1 MKVLVIDVGG
11 TNIKVKVSNKE
22 EVRKFPSGQELT
34 AKQMIA
40 GVLENISDWSF
51 DCVTIG
57 FPGPVINGKIINE
70 PVNLGTGWVDTDFA
84 KAFGKPVRLINDAA
98 MQALGCY
105 EGGRML
111 FLGLGT
117 GLGTTLIIDGVVA
130 GLELAHLPFKKNKSF
145 EEFVGAKAMKDDG
158 RKHWQENV
166 FEVVKILKAG
176 LIADYVVLGGGNVKK
191 LDELPEGAKKGDNA
205 FAFLGGV
212 RFWDDK
218 LSSKPKK
225 NNKG

>member
-11 TNIKVKVSNKE
+11 TNIKIKVSNKD
-22 EVRKFPSGQELT
+22 EVRKFPSGPDIT
-34 AKQMIA
+34 AKQMVA
-40 GVLENISDWSF
+40 GVLENARDWSF

-57 FPGPVINGKIINE
+57 FPGPVVNGKIINE
-70 PVNLGTGWVDTDFA
+70 PVNLGSGWVNIDFE
-84 KAFGKPVRLINDAA
+84 KAFGKPVRIINDAA

-130 GLELAHLPFKKNKSF
+130 ALEAGHLPFKKNKSF
-145 EEFVGAKAMKDDG
+145 EYYVGVKALNRSS
-158 RKHWQENV
+158 RKHWQDNV
-166 FEVVKILKAG
+166 FEVIKLLKDAMV
-176 LIADYVVLGGGNVKK
+176 ADYVVLGGGNIKK
-191 LDELPEGAKKGDNA
+191 LDSLPDGVKKGDNS

-212 RFWDDK
+212 RFWDNK
-218 LSSKPKK
+218 ATTKSKTKK
-225 NNKG
+225 